1 MDKEHIGAQKGTKLG
16 EETKLF
22 LKERTA
28 AGNTISGIRSGFN
41 NIDMHTLG
49 FQPGQLITICSY
61 GFNSRTFMMQLIYNM
76 AVKNQVP
83 GRLYSFDIDY
93 KRFPMEMIRLA
104 TKLPLYGLYG
114 GMLKENQL
122 KEAELACYYLPDSLK
137 VDSLYYYSDLE
148 GIYRKINGD
157 VHNTKEVVF
166 IDSLN
171 SLDFDDS
178 LPDKKDRILRILR
191 KLKGLAIELQIP
203 IIVNYF
209 AEGSEE
215 ENNLVKETDFMQ
227 LYSNIHFAL
236 YREELRSDD
245 IIDVYNLEIF
255 NKDLMQHKVREFML
269 NKEYNQFEEVIN

>member
-1 MDKEHIGAQKGTKLG
+1 MDKEHIGAWKGTDLG
-16 EETKLF
+16 EEAKLF
-22 LKERTA
+22 LKERMA

-41 NIDMHTLG
+41 NIDIYTLG
-49 FQPGQLITICSY
+49 FQPGQLITISSF
-61 GFNSRTFMMQLIYNM
+61 GFNSRIFMMQLIYNM

-83 GRLYSFDIDY
+83 SRLYSFDIDN
-93 KRFPMEMIRLA
+93 KRFSIEMIRLA
-104 TKLPLYGLYG
+104 TKLPLYSLYS
-114 GMLKENQL
+114 GMLKGNQL
-122 KEAELACYYLPDSLK
+122 KEAEFACANLPDSLK
-137 VDSLYYYSDLE
+137 VDTLYHYSDFE

-157 VHNTKEVVF
+157 VYNTKEVVF
-166 IDSLN
+166 IDSLD
-171 SLDFDDS
+171 SLDCDGS
-178 LPDKKDRILRILR
+178 LPNKKDRLLSILR

>member
-22 LKERTA
+22 LKDRTA

-41 NIDMHTLG
+41 NIDIHTLG

-93 KRFPMEMIRLA
+93 KRFPMEMIRFA

-122 KEAELACYYLPDSLK
+122 KEAELACDKLPDTLK
-137 VDSLYYYSDLE
+137 VDTLYHYSCFE
-148 GIYRKINGD
+148 EICRKIRGD
-157 VHNTKEVVF
+157 VYNTKEVVF

-171 SLDFDDS
+171 ALDFEES
-178 LPDKKDRILRILR
+178 PLNEKDRLLRILR
-191 KLKGLAIELQIP
+191 KLKGLAMELQIP

-215 ENNLVKETDFMQ
+215 DNNLVKETNFMQ

-236 YREELRSDD
+236 YREEQQSDD

-255 NKDLMQHKVREFML
+255 NRDLMQHKVREFMF
-269 NKEYNQFEEVIN
+269 NKEYDQFEEVIN

>member
-1 MDKEHIGAQKGTKLG
+1 MDKEHIGAWKGTDLG
-16 EETKLF
+16 EEAKLF
-22 LKERTA
+22 LKERMA
-28 AGNTISGIRSGFN
+28 VGNTISGIRSGFD
-41 NIDMHTLG
+41 NIDIYTLG
-49 FQPGQLITICSY
+49 FQPGQLITISSY
-61 GFNSRTFMMQLIYNM
+61 GFNSRIFMLQLIHNM

-83 GRLYSFDIDY
+83 SRLYSFDIDN
-93 KRFPMEMIRLA
+93 KRFSIEMIRLA
-104 TKLPLYGLYG
+104 TKLPLYGLYS
-114 GMLKENQL
+114 GMLKEAQL
-122 KEAELACYYLPDSLK
+122 KDAEKACDMFPDSLK
-137 VDSLYYYSDLE
+137 LYTFHHSLDLE
-148 GIYRKINGD
+148 GIYRRINGD
-157 VHNTKEVVF
+157 EYNKKEVVF

-171 SLDFDDS
+171 SLDFDVS